1 MLWREVA
8 SMIVPRDREVE
19 RMAWERQDNLTK
31 PPRSLGRLEELSVLL
46 ASMQGTLR
54 PRTGRKAVFVMAG
67 DHGVAEEG
75 VSKYPQEVTAQM
87 VLNFLRGGAAI
98 NAISRSVGARVIVV
112 DIGVKADLPEHTGLV
127 SKKVRK
133 GTGNIAKGPAMT
145 REEAERALDIGVELA
160 LSEVDKGLD
169 IVATGDMGI
178 ANTTPSAAV
187 ICALTG
193 ARPED
198 VVGRGTGID
207 DTTLARKIEVVRRA
221 LDVNRPNPSDPLDVL
236 HKVGG
241 LEIAGLAGIVLGCAS
256 RRVPVVLAGFISTAA
271 GLVACAIEPRAGDY
285 LFAGHLS
292 AEKGHRI
299 ALDKLGLE
307 PILNL
312 GMRLGEGTGAVLAMA
327 VLDAAA
333 SVLNEMATFE
343 EAGVSGPA
351 R

>member
-1 MLWREVA
+1 MWREVI
-8 SMIVPRDREVE
+8 SRIVPRDREVE
-19 RMAWERQDNLTK
+19 RKAWERQDNLTK

-46 ASMQGTLR
+46 ASMQGTLK
-54 PRTGRKAVFVMAG
+54 PQTQRKAVFVMAG

-98 NAISRSVGARVIVV
+98 NAIARSVGARVVVV
-112 DIGVKADLPEHTGLV
+112 DIGVKADLPEHPNLV
-127 SKKVRK
+127 SKKVKK
-133 GTGNIAKGPAMT
+133 GTGNIARGPAMS

-160 LSEVDKGLD
+160 LSEIERGLD
-169 IVATGDMGI
+169 ISATGDMGI

-193 ARPED
+193 SRPEE

-207 DTTLARKIEVVRRA
+207 DATLARKVEVVRRA
-221 LDVNRPNPSDPLDVL
+221 LDTNRPDPSDPLDVL

-241 LEIAGLAGIVLGCAS
+241 LEIAGLAGVILGCAS
-256 RRVPVVLAGFISTAA
+256 RRVPVVLDGFISTAA
-271 GLVACAIEPRAGDY
+271 GLVASAIEPKACDY

-292 AEKGHRI
+292 AEKGHKI

-307 PILNL
+307 PILDL
-312 GMRLGEGTGAVLAMA
+312 GMRLGEGTGAVLSMA

-333 SVLNEMATFE
+333 AVLNEMATFD
-343 EAGVSGPA
+343 EAGVSGPVE
-351 R
+351 

>member
-1 MLWREVA
+1 MNWREA
-8 SMIVPRDREVE
+8 AAKISPRDRELE
-19 RMAWERQDNLTK
+19 RRAWERQDRLTK

-46 ASMQGTLR
+46 ASMQGR
-54 PRTGRKAVFVMAG
+54 MEPRTERKAVFVFAA

-87 VLNFLRGGAAI
+87 VYNFLRGGAAI
-98 NAISRSVGARVIVV
+98 NAIARVTGAKVIVV
-112 DIGVKADLPEHTGLV
+112 DIGVAADLEPHPNLI

-133 GTGNIAKGPAMT
+133 GTNNIAKGPAMT
-145 REEAERALDIGVELA
+145 REEAERALDVGVELA
-160 LSEVDKGLD
+160 WEEAERGLD
-169 IVATGDMGI
+169 LAAIGDMGI

-193 ARPED
+193 ASPEE

-207 DTTLARKIEVVRRA
+207 DATLRRKVEVVKRS
-221 LDVNRPNPSDPLDVL
+221 LEVNRPDPSDPLDVL

-241 LEIAGLAGIVLGCAS
+241 LEIGGLAGVILGCAAH
-256 RRVPVVLAGFISTAA
+256 RIPVVVDGFIATAA
-271 GLVACAIEPRAGDY
+271 ALVACALEPRARDY

-299 ALDKLGLE
+299 ALERLGLW

-312 GMRLGEGTGAVLAMA
+312 DMRLGEGTGAVLAMR
-327 VLDAAA
+327 VLEAAA
-333 SVLNEMATFE
+333 AVLNEMATFE
-343 EAGVSGPA
+343 EAGVSGPVE
-351 R
+351 